1 VVSAGK
7 SAPFIIRFVNAQR
20 LGRVARVLR
29 IRQQLTQGA
38 LALRAGVSRQA
49 VSLLERGEARS
60 LRIGVV
66 EAALA
71 ALGARL
77 DVRVLWNGPDLD
89 RLLDASHAA
98 LTAVVKRRLERL
110 GWVVRV
116 EVSYNHFGERGRIDV
131 LAWHRSA
138 GILLVVEIKTDL
150 VDVQSL
156 LGTLDAKTRIAPTI
170 AEPMGWRVTGVVPII
185 VFAEDRTI
193 RRHLARLDTLF
204 DRFALRGRAA
214 TNWLRHPATVPSG
227 LLWFSS
233 IPRAA
238 GRARRPQRVR
248 CRRS

>member
-1 VVSAGK
+1 MAK
-7 SAPFIIRFVNAQR
+7 SVLVTLGCVNAQR
-20 LGRVARVLR
+20 LGSVARVLR
-29 IRQQLTQGA
+29 IRLRLTQGA

-49 VSLLERGEARS
+49 VSLLERGESRS

-71 ALGARL
+71 ALGARV
-77 DVRVLWNGPDLD
+77 DMRVLWNGPDLD
-89 RLLDASHAA
+89 RLLDAGHAA

-116 EVSYNHFGERGRIDV
+116 EVSFNHFGERGRIDV
-131 LAWHRSA
+131 LAWHPA
-138 GILLVVEIKTDL
+138 TGILLVVEIKTDL

-156 LGTLDAKTRIAPTI
+156 LGTLDAKTRIASTI
-170 AEPMGWRVTGVVPII
+170 AKPMGWNVTAVIPAI

-214 TNWLRHPATVPSG
+214 TNWLRHPVTVPRG

-238 GRARRPQRVR
+238 GGGRRPQRVR
-248 CRRS
+248 RRRS